1 MIFFHNC
8 TSLMTSLFADD
19 SNFLMSGQD
28 LNKIVE
34 ILNIELEHIYDWFRC
49 NDIMLLIGRK

>member
-8 TSLMTSLFADD
+8 TSLMTLLFAGD
-19 SNFLMSGQD
+19 SNFLMSGKD

-34 ILNIELEHIYDWFRC
+34 IFNIELKNIYDWFRC

>member
-1 MIFFHNC
+1 
-8 TSLMTSLFADD
+8 MTLLFAGD
-19 SNFLMSGQD
+19 SNFLMSGKD

-34 ILNIELEHIYDWFRC
+34 IFNIELKNIYDWFRC